1 MDRPDDR
8 DLISVDY
15 YLGAFGPTI
24 RLHVLSVARLNE
36 LKGIF
41 LLLAEGSVQ
50 EVDLA
55 QRHLSKTAGL
65 NSLILKFVS
74 EGQTKEKNLV
84 LIKDEFQRLNFIWSG
99 FSEHW
104 LTCAGLVD
112 GLVGSDQP
120 GHQYLTAEGIGDA
133 LVELAYME

>member
-55 QRHLSKTAGL
+55 QRQLSKTAGL
-65 NSLILKFVS
+65 NSLILKFVP

-104 LTCAGLVD
+104 LTCAVLVD